1 MKREECD
8 RVIVCTPECGPVFG
22 NINDVSNADI
32 FIKNKCNKE
41 NSCYINNNG
50 NNAYNCHPEY
60 KSSLFVDSNE
70 PDESN
75 LFSVE
80 DYEVFTID
88 YQSKYT
94 INKMCKY
101 PDIVWEYLQTNDISE
116 DSLKQVDNDIDLL
129 NDLNKIHCN
138 NNAIRMKISTKS
150 LNNPSEFLPNTQIV
164 NKQYDS
170 YLKEWL
176 GKHSKWGLL
185 YRASEHEYRA
195 KSFHEYCDDKGPT
208 LVVIKSRGGCIF
220 GGYTTQSWSGDSI
233 YDFR

>member
-1 MKREECD
+1 MKKKKKSSEA
-8 RVIVCTPECGPVFG
+8 IVCNPECGPIFG
-22 NINDVSNADI
+22 NSNDAHSANI

-41 NSCYINNNG
+41 SSCYINNNG
-50 NNAYNCHPEY
+50 KKGYECHPEY
-60 KSSLFVDSNE
+60 KSSLFVNSNK

-75 LFSVE
+75 PFSVE

-94 INKMCKY
+94 INKICKY
-101 PDIVWEYLQTNDISE
+101 PDIVWEYIQTNDISE

-185 YRASEHEYRA
+185 YRASEHGYTA
-195 KSFHEYCDDKGPT
+195 KSFHEHCDDRGST

-233 YDFR
+233 YDY

>member
-1 MKREECD
+1 MKREDSEYAIFCH
-8 RVIVCTPECGPVFG
+8 PNCGPVFSDEW
-22 NINDVSNADI
+22 NYDI
-32 FIKNKCNKE
+32 YISKKCTKKNMCIT
-41 NSCYINNNG
+41 YNNG
-50 NNAYNCHPEY
+50 KNGYECHPEY
-60 KSSLFVDSNE
+60 KSSLFVNSNK

-75 LFSVE
+75 PFSVE

-94 INKMCKY
+94 INKICKY
-101 PDIVWEYLQTNDISE
+101 PDIVWEYIQTNDISE

-185 YRASEHEYRA
+185 YRASEHGYTA
-195 KSFHEYCDDKGPT
+195 KSFHEHCDDRGST

-233 YDFR
+233 YDY